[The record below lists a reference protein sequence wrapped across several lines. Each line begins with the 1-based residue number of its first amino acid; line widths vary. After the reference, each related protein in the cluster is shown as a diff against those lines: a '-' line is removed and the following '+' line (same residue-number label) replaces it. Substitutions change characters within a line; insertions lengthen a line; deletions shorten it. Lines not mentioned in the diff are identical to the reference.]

1 MKLPIRASVVAAAIF
16 CLPAVLAAAA
26 QNAVQTVAENADA
39 AAGAAETLAEPGP
52 GDEMK
57 IDWIQEIMNGGITAY
72 VLLIL
77 SAIALGIL
85 VERLI
90 LMRKPLLAPAYYPTF
105 FAKAIAEHNDD
116 AIRREAK
123 ARPSILSEAGAYI
136 VDNRFMDGAR
146 LQTAV
151 ADIAARAIE
160 RHRQRCYP
168 LAIIATM
175 APMLGL
181 LGTVIGMIE
190 AFSKVAF
197 FGDTGDASLLADSIS
212 KALIT
217 TGIGLVLAIPA
228 LGAYHFL
235 KQMLSFSELA
245 VEESLESMFVSFD
258 ARNGANSAPVPP
270 PAMPAPGGRV

>member
-1 MKLPIRASVVAAAIF
+1 MKLPIRASVTAAALLL
-16 CLPAVLAAAA
+16 LPGILAA
-26 QNAVQTVAENADA
+26 QNAA
-39 AAGAAETLAEPGP
+39 ATLAGKDADTPVE
-52 GDEMK
+52 EMK

-72 VLLIL
+72 VLLVL
-77 SAIALGIL
+77 CAAALGIL

-90 LMRKPLLAPAYYPTF
+90 LMRKSLLAPASYPAF
-105 FAKAIAEHNDD
+105 FAIAVAEHDDD
-116 AIRREAK
+116 AILKEAETK
-123 ARPSILSEAGAYI
+123 PSILSEAGAYI
-136 VDNRFMDGAR
+136 VNHRTMDRAQ
-146 LQTAV
+146 LQVSV
-151 ADIAARAIE
+151 ADLAGRAIE

-197 FGDTGDASLLADSIS
+197 FGDTGDATLLADSIS

-245 VEESLESMFVSFD
+245 VEEALESMFAALD
-258 ARNGANSAPVPP
+258 EQN
-270 PAMPAPGGRV
+270 